1 MEFIWRTDWKRTA
14 ARLAKAYEKFDVTL
28 GTILLAI
35 GHRVSSADSRP
46 CQWIESLTW
55 DSGLQAGIAKQ
66 DAHCHCVQEDLV
78 KGLEGRY

>member
-35 GHRVSSADSRP
+35 GHWVSSADSRP
-46 CQWIESLTW
+46 CQWMESLT
-55 DSGLQAGIAKQ
+55 
-66 DAHCHCVQEDLV
+66 
-78 KGLEGRY
+78 